1 MKKQKKK
8 SKQKNIIIPKKAFIP
23 IMCLMPLVG
32 IIIAK
37 GDAGALVVMIIS
49 VVMGILIGKGFF
61 EK

>member
-1 MKKQKKK
+1 MAKKIDR
-8 SKQKNIIIPKKAFIP
+8 KQENFIIPQKAFFP
-23 IMCLMPLVG
+23 IVFLMPLVG